1 MSIQDS
7 ITNTT
12 STTDSNGIT
21 TTSVRTVYNPDVKT
35 VYTAA
40 GIGSGIVAIMV
51 LPYAIVGGGIIY
63 LIYRL
68 TKK

>member
-40 GIGSGIVAIMV
+40 GIGSGIAAVFI
-51 LPYAIVGGGIIY
+51 LPYVIVGGLGIY
-63 LIYRL
+63 LVYRL